1 MLLKNAFVFSQSEA
15 HDFFLY
21 IIIALVYNNAS

>member
-1 MLLKNAFVFSQSEA
+1 MLLKNALVLANLKHMIFL
-15 HDFFLY
+15 LY